1 MIRSRNDST
10 IFLPSVRVV
19 PGNSDLVAIQF
30 EQGRAVAA
38 VLEDIAPSGARLGME
53 QSVARGAKLLLNSPG
68 CRLRGKVQYC
78 VAGEAGYQVGLQFVN
93 CKWSQSRYSPE
104 HLLPESFSGL
114 NDRSTL
120 FQDEVKM
127 RRLVTDVTGVSGTD
141 LDVESDPCAP
151 DRDDNLVES
160 CEAHQAQMTGS
171 TRCCDE
177 ASCPRADIVALTQ
190 RHQLTEEVRYVAR
203 AVAWTRERL
212 YPEDLKQCFSR
223 SFELPPECML
233 CNEFVRAYGEEC
245 EAISKRSSPPKY
257 GVAGGTV
264 DSSPAS
270 PDPGTS
276 NQHIP
281 WTP

>member
-1 MIRSRNDST
+1 
-10 IFLPSVRVV
+10 
-19 PGNSDLVAIQF
+19 
-30 EQGRAVAA
+30 
-38 VLEDIAPSGARLGME
+38 
-53 QSVARGAKLLLNSPG
+53 
-68 CRLRGKVQYC
+68 
-78 VAGEAGYQVGLQFVN
+78 
-93 CKWSQSRYSPE
+93 
-104 HLLPESFSGL
+104 
-114 NDRSTL
+114 
-120 FQDEVKM
+120 M

-141 LDVESDPCAP
+141 LDVESGPCAP

-160 CEAHQAQMTGS
+160 CEAHQAQMAGN

-190 RHQLTEEVRYVAR
+190 QHQLTEEVRYVAR

-257 GVAGGTV
+257 RVAGGTV

-281 WTP
+281 WTPSVERIRAGDDAAAQKLYFRLETESRVCQLGCQTRGEAVRVRR